1 MYDFTPVQAWNLLIC
16 SKGSRMTTI
25 LVQVLPKLEGK
36 LQPTCDT
43 SGNNMVLVGN
53 ESLRQRILSG
63 EIVAQEME
71 ILWHLDISLAA

>member
-1 MYDFTPVQAWNLLIC
+1 
-16 SKGSRMTTI
+16 MTTT

-71 ILWHLDISLAA
+71 ILWHLDINLAA

>member
-1 MYDFTPVQAWNLLIC
+1 MSHVLLHDFTPVQ
-16 SKGSRMTTI
+16 
-25 LVQVLPKLEGK
+25 
-36 LQPTCDT
+36 DT